1 MGFVVN
7 APLWRDATVPFEIDP
22 EIQAYYA
29 SPAFT
34 AANPGVRVESTR
46 MIEEAVAHW
55 NAAAPIKLR
64 PRQAEAHYLKLKR
77 GPKGNGGHTG
87 ATSSGEAVI
96 TFDFEW
102 SLGADWKVAVRSMM
116 HEIGHAAG
124 LIHEHQRPDRET
136 YIGFNIPTATNGD
149 LKLVTDGTPVGA
161 YDCVSVM
168 HYIPRGSPPD
178 IFSRPGGCP
187 RFGDAQDTNLSAG
200 DIAALQF
207 LYPSKLLLTMSPAGV
222 PNQAKTYVF
231 SLTRADN
238 GQAVAG
244 AQLSLRNGT
253 ATHAPQLSTMVT
265 DGQGRASRLLTLR
278 PIRKVTAAG
287 PQREV
292 ELVAPTLEASKA
304 GFVKTAMALL
314 ADV

>member
-22 EIQAYYA
+22 EIQAFYG
-29 SPAFT
+29 SPAFA

-46 MIEEAVAHW
+46 MIEEAVARW
-55 NAAAPIKLR
+55 NAAASIKLR
-64 PRQAEAHYLKLKR
+64 PRQGESHYLNLKR

-102 SLGADWKVAVRSMM
+102 SLGTGWKVAVRSMM
-116 HEIGHAAG
+116 HEIGHAVG

-136 YIGFNIPTATNGD
+136 YIGFNVPTATNGD
-149 LKLVTDGTPVGA
+149 LKLVTGGTQVGA
-161 YDCVSVM
+161 YDCVSIM
-168 HYIPRGSPPD
+168 HYIPRGTPPD
-178 IFSRPGGCP
+178 FFSRPGGCP
-187 RFGDAQDTNLSAG
+187 RFGDAEDTNLSAG

-207 LYPSKLLLTMSPAGV
+207 LYPPKLLLAMSPTGA

-231 SLTRADN
+231 SVTRADN

-253 ATHAPQLSTMVT
+253 ANHAPQMTTMAT
-265 DGQGRASRLLTLR
+265 DGQGHASRSLTLR
-278 PIRKVTAAG
+278 SIRKITAAG
-287 PQREV
+287 RQREV
-292 ELVAPTLEASKA
+292 EIQAPTLEASKA
-304 GFVKTAMALL
+304 GFVKVAMALL
-314 ADV
+314 PDV